1 MILHAEYANGT
12 STGLHTIESAKLLS
26 RIGSGPLYKEALAQR
41 SAKQILGVSSSI
53 SMDSGRLLGPE
64 SGINLSSVLSYN
76 ASKTQD
82 LAEDSNTDV
91 ITNSLQLKPGSV
103 GPRTKMSVAACKY
116 RIVFTIDASPS
127 MATLDPVTGEVLLDQ
142 VYVSLERILT
152 ALVSPIRVG
161 FLQFS
166 PRIHA
171 SFILQGSSSSIF
183 HVMLHGLLITS
194 DTLSTCLQL
203 LKQELSRGETSI
215 ISKMIATGTLPSQ
228 MSASTLNTGHSGA
241 SNGMF
246 STPGASPMGSA
257 ANAAPSSSSN
267 GLPSFTTPDL
277 GSPLKNSMFVLKMLP
292 LDSCPLI
299 VLVTDGVTTLP
310 EEAESYD
317 SLLMLMS
324 REDIACSA
332 IQVGSGYHD
341 FSSFAYIPDANLLKH
356 FVSYTG
362 GAYFDLPT
370 LLELPLDAE
379 NPDSANFD
387 VPGASCLPPTVRAN
401 KVQSALLFRT
411 AIGAEKAKTKATVN
425 PVEMGDLSQD
435 SIDAPFPWE
444 GSAPR
449 QLLYRIPYRQY
460 QLVGVNV
467 LELLASRYREG
478 FAVHKLHLD
487 GRSPYEFSAKLSL
500 PWKENVFV
508 IYTIKAT
515 CYNDIP
521 NSTPEIQ
528 VALDLLS
535 HYDVQGQWSQM
546 QRTAS
551 AQPPQTNPAAIANPT
566 LVQRLQQYLL
576 CIIDTDK
583 KLSGLTSQTITLNE
597 IMGRSLQTP
606 LHVQIEKLFW
616 KCLSQLPKN
625 LWHRWFK
632 MERMEIILLPDLLLN
647 TTGGS
652 AASAGSRIELRRKHD
667 DLINPISVTASG
679 SLYPDISNGPSSRGD
694 QGHSL
699 VFRYDSAVKDLQT
712 YFENWNCFSGSKHS
726 FARILEHTLVT
737 GSNASQ
743 IIASIASKP
752 ELDPTSKKSGLG
764 AKSSPHPE
772 ARTLTVPG
780 YCVLRLTWESKNVAM
795 LTFYFFGVHSAD
807 RFRIMHAI
815 QQDLLKRANPNDP
828 TEPLFS
834 ICSKP
839 LRYSLVRYPM
849 AQLKETM
856 PSPDNA
862 PSLLSNLLPTLLS
875 PVQPPPPA
883 HPLLAALPANPNAS
897 SSIADRSS
905 TPSSE
910 AGARS
915 KDHHHHHHRDR
926 NAPPAAAEPVN
937 GAPTLHQT
945 EDLNIRTLVSFA
957 PIYHL
962 LVNFMHQKRWIW
974 NINSEVTQEAA
985 IEAIVRCRLNEG
997 FLLLANSEMPQSSS
1011 SNGMP
1016 ASHQVS
1022 SGSSASQRHLLH
1034 SFYKEIRVSTPLT
1047 NSLSSLGA
1055 NRDTVEQLCVAQY
1068 LTYHTPQG
1076 YLVTELWVEPTWGSA
1091 SSMESAMSANAH
1103 LDDSASL
1110 NRPALL
1116 REAFQ
1121 QLKSLIYEVDLHVI
1135 STIAT
1140 FDTLALLHNP
1150 HTTRDILSVPTEV
1163 KEYALESSVLGDVSI
1178 QRPPFNLKGLAA
1190 VAVQHEE
1197 SFTGFESDDNTPL
1210 HRCLHASLSY
1220 LSDRQLPNKG
1230 TFSMG
1235 EPGSPVFTKALP
1247 NSPELLLVAL
1257 HPISSHPSSSSVSS
1271 LSGSSAWSTSGVG
1284 GPSSGQST
1292 PLYPPTPTLPF
1303 APPSYKISVSASPL
1317 ANSAG
1322 GGGIAYLP
1330 GSSSVESGESVL
1342 THLPQTRLCVTVYQC
1357 SRVVEPPASATAQI
1371 QRILDAKQAS
1381 TPSVVIPTTEVPGTA
1396 NASTTSAIHQLCES
1410 LQNEHRRGFAKSLF
1424 MKLSNGKAND
1434 ITPAD
1439 HNYALQICPEYMM
1452 EMDLTQF
1459 FRIVAKYHS
1468 HEEDGAPRRGLRP
1481 GSLSLGSFGSDS
1493 SSPLDTPTLDTA
1505 LLFDRLLAHQF
1516 RKVPQTEAPIFFST
1530 AYTHPTSASNTES
1543 ETSSDVDS
1551 DAAGMQIDED
1561 VAIHIPTNLDD
1572 NDDQVDDPEDLD
1584 DWIDDLSKRH
1594 RSAAVI
1600 TSANASSSS
1609 TSSSQQASSQII
1621 AQALNIWSTL
1631 PFFMRMECAIVPKSG
1646 SSSSLATPG
1655 NVESVNHWGG
1665 ADMDPMESR
1674 SASLHPP
1681 VRRNSI
1687 HSKDSPGTPR
1697 SRQLRPSN
1705 TTAPSTPTLE
1715 VPYDTGVPLNGPLNV
1730 TSFPITTLPNPK
1742 QISALQQL
1750 STSGNRA
1757 FLRVYALVLPKRGEE
1772 GYGYDGNSPADMT
1785 NSPASMDGNS
1795 PLAFGGPLSSTPKDL
1810 VSRQSNA
1817 YTKLPKQ
1824 FRRIL
1829 EQLKVSV
1836 RSLTAQKSLDI
1847 LRSRVPVTR
1856 VISDIVTMNMKQL
1869 NPNAY
1874 TTMKIPLTFVDA
1886 QQGIS
1891 LFFNEFAK
1899 WSLQPIRVI
1908 DRTLFFVVQPTPSI
1922 AFPSPALSLG
1932 ISADSS
1938 SSSSHLT
1945 APSGE
1950 TYTVPYWLFMTPTS
1964 THVHIRFQSTP
1975 GVLKK
1980 REKAEVLEKTRESV
1994 NFVVKRI
2001 NQIILLT
2008 QLFEHRVCNVLL
2020 SSDPNNPSNAPA
2032 TASDDSEPST
2042 PRGTPIL
2049 RNPESPTSGPSRP
2062 ISIPQRDAKEKKR
2075 GELYES
2081 PHTKSTPPSQ
2091 IDEEGIFEHDEDGGA
2106 QSPRDVPEAPRLPSQ
2121 MQSNMNQS
2129 PIHAKG
2135 PVTPRITA
2143 SFRPAQFSCE
2153 KVHEIVIPL
2162 NWRTDP
2168 KTILNAIAGSVLV
2181 HFSVSNRPKMYV
2193 YREQSGKIF
2202 YMTLA
2207 ITSNQDDETG
2217 EFSDSAG
2224 SRSTISRNTEP
2235 SALDLVTSSVS
2246 SSMSVPGSVPNQPS
2260 INIPGAASNATS
2272 SAAKPKPASSNTPNI
2287 AGGENTSYLT
2297 LRVYGI
2303 DTPSEEIT
2311 VQLRTLLET
2320 KLAYFTLQVISTMLL
2335 RNPLMKIKPAD
2346 ENFLR
2351 GPETSPRHFQIELPP
2366 FISDLGLFKAFMK
2379 ANLLKQGL
2387 TLLNLEAER
2396 PPTETGMAVP
2406 QRSGRTPETS
2416 ESLLATPQIQAAAS
2430 ASMATGNSTS
2440 NTVSSSGPPAPSLLY
2455 GDSGAVYLYNNLV
2468 SGSSMGHSKAA
2479 LNFGTGLATLSVTIQ
2494 TPQGPLSPMA
2504 RGNSFEDFS
2513 IGSSSSYET
2522 GPLFEPMSLE
2532 DSPMHDLFLNVLSS
2546 SEVASSDPI
2555 MGINTG
2561 ISTITPNLGPSPS
2574 RRPVDPTD
2582 KKARRTSVPLGR
2594 PLNTS
2599 VDIKVW
2605 TKGTIEVHKII
2616 EHMEKIVNQ
2625 TAAEYQFEWY
2635 AYLAEAT
2642 RQGEPM
2648 DYNQF
2653 ISDIQRLL
2661 EHATKLETPSIRTLT
2676 VPVNV
2681 PSWAVTSYLREIQ
2694 KRFSEVHGEFN
2705 PDIYSIEVANELP
2718 CAPYH
2723 RQQSVLRG
2731 DFLTHHLPSKS
2742 NGTLPVQSTGILRSS
2757 NEVPV
2762 HHHHHHHDEHT
2773 EDCKHSA
2780 WTPYDVSSADFK
2792 PAGELADASSNLFR
2806 RSTRRFSLVC
2816 TKDSLIRAWN
2826 PNQNSLRVGRET
2838 LAARSVLART
2848 SNPAPML
2855 GSMSTPG
2862 SSSNIGASER
2872 PGAVSGSSAVDATSP
2887 STRSL
2892 AVMFIDTSSKVQL
2905 YAYNWTPSQMDLIAQ
2920 SVLRDTNF
2928 LNLRQHLVGNILHQ
2942 KMGLFHHC
2950 APMAEIT
2957 TTVPPVGSSTSAA
2970 SYRAPP
2976 QLAKMSRFLPP
2987 SVLHFTPPTGT
2998 AAPNAIAAAPSSG
3011 TGAAGSTGMS
3021 PSPSLQS
3028 IPSSGSAPSLP
3039 TVPTVTTSLG
3049 SMAVQIQ
3056 STPIIFKFTYENLD
3070 FLSQT
3075 NTLPSLPKRSSVD
3088 DSSRAPSVPVTSPTL
3103 SPAISREDRS
3113 GSSSSATMTST
3124 AVVATPTPTSQQAAA
3139 KAKRRQY
3146 FAKLNDLKIDE
3157 ILRRIAPLAAIPFHI
3172 DPVSRHASQFVTI
3185 SEKYMRYH
3193 QVQQTLLAVYTK
3205 WATKHTV
3212 SKPTRPQVAAAAPST
3227 PGGPGTPKNA
3237 ASASTSSAQNSKA
3250 EAASASAQQDH
3261 SIDASQLSTLI
3272 HCARLI
3278 HSVKIPLF
3286 LSDMFIKEDFFEGP
3300 PIVTHTAV
3308 PRPSGMLS
3316 PSNSTT
3322 SLRSAAEAAE
3332 TSPNAPH
3339 KDEPPTMRMVPLVPS
3354 TGDLKSL
3361 DSSNSSVGP
3370 PPSTL
3375 QPFLYSAGETT
3386 SRVIS
3391 RPELNLRFEPSP
3403 NVRERQLKYRQELLN
3418 SYFDEFTTYL
3428 STFGVKPVNVK
3439 SLPAHLTSHLASPS
3453 HHPAGTN
3460 SQASSPIGTPAGN
3473 LHKTS
3478 HSLSPSDIKDS
3489 PLANPSQHQSHQP
3502 PIDICPPKQ
3511 RRYLQKV
3518 FRGGLILF
3526 EVEAG
3531 GPDNF
3536 FVSCN
3541 LFTLF
3546 FHRLTAYFGGSE
3558 DVIGTRS
3565 SSSLK
3570 HLAHFTRE
3578 ISNIKTQLHMN
3589 SFIYDFHVRHLSNL
3603 FTGSL
3608 NAAAQAQKA
3617 AASAATERQ
3626 PGSSFEPSPVLSA
3639 ASPISGFG
3647 QGGPLSASIPPTV
3660 PPVEVINQLQAM
3672 ILYYENPPK
3681 HSRTALASSHITLD
3695 VANALLS
3702 PLELFAYAT
3711 KHSRK
3716 FGFNATDW
3724 GLTPGVARVADSH
3737 EFELSKLA
3745 ANATAVHAEYISNP
3759 GMVGG
3764 HRIKEKEPDSED
3776 SWLLVAFMSHTSDA
3790 TSATNEAISSIMSGG
3805 TRALDS
3811 GYNACYRVARQKH
3824 LTTMSVPTNAS
3835 GGSTSHSMVNIHQ
3848 SMSASLLDSA
3858 STPAPIGP
3866 SLTASASQPVTSV
3879 VSSSSS
3885 IASLKVSA
3893 LPASESS
3900 PAVIP
3905 VTVAQTPSSAM
3916 SPIKVR
3922 AQSSVSNA
3930 SGSAPQMKAPKALT
3944 ISFFILRTS
3953 KMTTFPLMASAFAT
3967 PPPSP
3972 AVSESDGSPET
3983 PKKSLFGA
3991 AISMGAVP
3999 PPPPTSLASYNRRN
4013 MHAAL
4018 ENCRDILTQVATR
4031 SIVESERDVLW
4042 SKLVAESAGSDFLN
4056 SEQITQLISLAYSR
4070 SISDLDSSLNS
4081 MMGGISTDWKS
4092 VMNQISSSFSQAYR
4106 TRVFLDQEQRPHLLL
4121 FNSSDTDLLLHLS
4134 VPDPKRIDVQ
4144 CVRREFND
4152 SLKTRHERFEAVQVS
4167 QIVNTICHLLWKQ
4180 LLPKPIRR

>member
-1 MILHAEYANGT
+1 MLILHAEYSNGT
-12 STGLHTIESAKLLS
+12 STGLHCLENAKALS
-26 RIGSGPLYKEALAQR
+26 RIGAGPLYKEALAQR

-53 SMDSGRLLGPE
+53 SSDSSPLVGLE
-64 SGINLSSVLSYN
+64 SGINISMVLYPTSSTDHN
-76 ASKTQD
+76 P
-82 LAEDSNTDV
+82 AEPSNTDV
-91 ITNSLQLKPGSV
+91 ITNSLELKLGSV
-103 GPRTKMSVAACKY
+103 GPRTKMNIASCKY

-127 MATLDPVTGEVLLDQ
+127 MATLDPLTGEVLLDQ
-142 VYVSLERILT
+142 VYVSLERMLT
-152 ALVSPIRVG
+152 ALVRPIRIG
-161 FLQFS
+161 SLEFS
-166 PRIHA
+166 PRIYA

-183 HVMLHGLLITS
+183 HVMLHGLLITA
-194 DTLSTCLQL
+194 DTLSTCLLL
-203 LKQELSRGETSI
+203 LKQEITRGESAI
-215 ISKMIATGTLPSQ
+215 ISKMIATGTLPSLL
-228 MSASTLNTGHSGA
+228 ANNTSNAGHSALPSG
-241 SNGMF
+241 NFG
-246 STPGASPMGSA
+246 TPGSGPSGSA
-257 ANAAPSSSSN
+257 PSAIPSSSPN
-267 GLPSFTTPDL
+267 GYHAFTSPDL

-292 LDSCPLI
+292 LDCCPLI
-299 VLVTDGVTTLP
+299 VLVTDGVTALP

-324 REDIACSA
+324 REDIVCSA

-341 FSSFAYIPDANLLKH
+341 FSSFAYISDSDFLKH
-356 FVSYTG
+356 FVSCTG
-362 GAYFDLPT
+362 GAYFDLQT
-370 LLELPLDAE
+370 LMDLPLDADCDDQAHL
-379 NPDSANFD
+379 N
-387 VPGASCLPPTVRAN
+387 VPGASRLPPAVRAN
-401 KVQSALLFRT
+401 IVQSALLFRT
-411 AIGAEKAKTKATVN
+411 AVGGEKPRQKVNVN
-425 PVEMGDLSQD
+425 PVELGDMSQD
-435 SIDAPFPWE
+435 SIDSPFPWE

-460 QLVGVNV
+460 QLVGVN
-467 LELLASRYREG
+467 LSELLACRYREG
-478 FAVHKLHLD
+478 FSIHKMHLD
-487 GRSPYEFSAKLSL
+487 GRSPSEFSVKLSI

-515 CYNDIP
+515 YYYDIP

-546 QRTAS
+546 QRAAS
-551 AQPPQTNPAAIANPT
+551 SQPAQAPNAISSPS
-566 LVQRLQQYLL
+566 LVQRLQQYLV

-625 LWHRWFK
+625 VWHRWFK
-632 MERMEIILLPDLLLN
+632 MERMEIVLLPDLLLN

-652 AASAGSRIELRRKHD
+652 AATAGSRIELRRKHD

-679 SLYPDISNGPSSRGD
+679 SLYPDLSPGHARGD
-694 QGHSL
+694 LPGHSL
-699 VFRYDSAVKDLQT
+699 VFRFDSATKDLQT

-726 FARILEHTLVT
+726 FARVLEHTLVT

-752 ELDPTSKKSGLG
+752 ELDPTSKKSGIG

-807 RFRIMHAI
+807 RYRIMHSI
-815 QQDLLKRANPNDP
+815 QQDLLKRTNPNDP
-828 TEPLFS
+828 TAPLFS
-834 ICSKP
+834 ICNKP

-849 AQLKETM
+849 AQLKDTM
-856 PSPDNA
+856 TSPEVVT
-862 PSLLSNLLPTLLS
+862 SILSNLLPTLLS
-875 PVQPPPPA
+875 PVAPPPT
-883 HPLLAALPANPNAS
+883 HPLLANTPPTGPSTGTS
-897 SSIADRSS
+897 SSERGGSLPSADSALGRS
-905 TPSSE
+905 T
-910 AGARS
+910 S
-915 KDHHHHHHRDR
+915 KDYHRDHR
-926 NAPPAAAEPVN
+926 SAPSEST
-937 GAPTLHQT
+937 TLYQT
-945 EDLNIRTLVSFA
+945 EDPNIRALASFS

-962 LVNFMHQKRWIW
+962 LVNFMRHKRWIW

-997 FLLLANSEMPQSSS
+997 FLLLANSESSQGSSTSSS
-1011 SNGMP
+1011 LP
-1016 ASHQVS
+1016 ASHQPPS
-1022 SGSSASQRHLLH
+1022 NLSASQRHMLH
-1034 SFYKEIRVSTPLT
+1034 SFYKEIRVSTPLKST
-1047 NSLSSLGA
+1047 SSSLGI
-1055 NRDTVEQLCVAQY
+1055 NRDTVEQLCVVQY

-1076 YLVTELWVEPTWGSA
+1076 YLVTELWVEPTWGA
-1091 SSMESAMSANAH
+1091 
-1103 LDDSASL
+1103 ASL
-1110 NRPALL
+1110 PESSSSEESSNRSTMFK
-1116 REAFQ
+1116 EVFQ
-1121 QLKSLIYEVDLHVI
+1121 QLKGLIYEIDLHVI

-1163 KEYALESSVLGDVSI
+1163 KEYPLESSALCDVTI

-1197 SFTGFESDDNTPL
+1197 VFTGFENDDNTPL
-1210 HRCLHASLSY
+1210 HKCLHASLSY
-1220 LSDRQLPNKG
+1220 LCDRQLPNKG
-1230 TFSMG
+1230 TFAMG
-1235 EPGSPVFTKALP
+1235 EPGSPVFTKSLM
-1247 NSPELLLVAL
+1247 NSPELLLIAL
-1257 HPISSHPSSSSVSS
+1257 HPLSTSGSGASS
-1271 LSGSSAWSTSGVG
+1271 LSTSAWSTSGVG
-1284 GPSSGQST
+1284 GSSGQST
-1292 PLYPPTPTLPF
+1292 PLYPPTPTLLLTSS
-1303 APPSYKISVSASPL
+1303 ASYKVSASASPL
-1317 ANSAG
+1317 SSAGAG
-1322 GGGIAYLP
+1322 GGLSFVPPSLA
-1330 GSSSVESGESVL
+1330 ESGEHPL
-1342 THLPQTRLCVTVYQC
+1342 AHTQTRLCVTVYQC
-1357 SRVVEPPASATAQI
+1357 SRVVEPPASATSQI
-1371 QRILDAKQAS
+1371 QRLLGTNEVSTLTASIPQDAAPS
-1381 TPSVVIPTTEVPGTA
+1381 TSH
-1396 NASTTSAIHQLCES
+1396 STSAIHQLCES
-1410 LQNEHRRGFAKSLF
+1410 LQTEHRRGFAKSLF
-1424 MKLSNGKAND
+1424 LKLSTGKASEV
-1434 ITPAD
+1434 TSQD
-1439 HNYALQICPEYMM
+1439 HTYALQICPEYMM

-1468 HEEDGAPRRGLRP
+1468 HEEDAGPRRGLRP
-1481 GSLSLGSFGSDS
+1481 GSLSLGSYGSDS

-1516 RKVPQTEAPIFFST
+1516 RKVPNTEAPIFFST
-1530 AYTHPTSASNTES
+1530 APSSSNSASNTES
-1543 ETSSDVDS
+1543 EASSDVDS
-1551 DAAGMQIDED
+1551 DATGMQLDED
-1561 VAIHIPTNLDD
+1561 VALHIPANLDEAD
-1572 NDDQVDDPEDLD
+1572 EQGDDQEDLD
-1584 DWIDDLSKRH
+1584 EWIDDLSKRH

-1600 TSANASSSS
+1600 TSANATPTS
-1609 TSSSQQASSQII
+1609 TAAAQQARAQILS
-1621 AQALNIWSTL
+1621 QALTIWSTL
-1631 PFFMRMECAIVPKSG
+1631 PMFMRMECAIVPKSG
-1646 SSSSLATPG
+1646 SSSLASG
-1655 NVESVNHWGG
+1655 NVESVNHWG
-1665 ADMDPMESR
+1665 DPEGH
-1674 SASLHPP
+1674 ATLHPP
-1681 VRRNSI
+1681 GRRNSI

-1697 SRQLRPSN
+1697 ARQLRPP
-1705 TTAPSTPTLE
+1705 TTSSTPTLE
-1715 VPYDTGVPLNGPLNV
+1715 VPYDSTAPLNIN
-1730 TSFPITTLPNPK
+1730 SFPITTLPNPK

-1750 STSGNRA
+1750 SSTGHRA
-1757 FLRVYALVLPKRGEE
+1757 FLRVYALVLPKRGE
-1772 GYGYDGNSPADMT
+1772 GYGYDDNSPDMV

-1795 PLAFGGPLSSTPKDL
+1795 PLAFGGPLSVGSKDPL
-1810 VSRQSNA
+1810 SRQSNA
-1817 YTKLPKQ
+1817 YNKLPKQ

-1829 EQLKVSV
+1829 DMLKGSV

-1856 VISDIVTMNMKQL
+1856 VVSDIVTLNMKQL

-1874 TTMKIPLTFVDA
+1874 TTLKVPLTFVDP

-1922 AFPSPALSLG
+1922 AFPSPSLSLG
-1932 ISADSS
+1932 ISADST
-1938 SSSSHLT
+1938 SSSSHLST
-1945 APSGE
+1945 PSGDS
-1950 TYTVPYWLFMTPTS
+1950 YTIPYWLFMTPTS
-1964 THVHIRFQSTP
+1964 SHVHVRFQSTP

-1980 REKAEVLEKTRESV
+1980 REKTEILDKTRESI

-2008 QLFEHRVCNVLL
+2008 QLYEHRVCNVLL
-2020 SSDPNNPSNAPA
+2020 TSDPNNPSNA
-2032 TASDDSEPST
+2032 TSSDDSAPLT
-2042 PRGTPIL
+2042 PRGSTPVSTAPRTL
-2049 RNPESPTSGPSRP
+2049 PESPTAGSRP
-2062 ISIPQRDAKEKKR
+2062 ISIPQRDSKERKL
-2075 GELYES
+2075 GDAIFES
-2081 PHTKSTPPSQ
+2081 PQGKSTPP
-2091 IDEEGIFEHDEDGGA
+2091 DEEGIFEHDEDDGA
-2106 QSPRDVPEAPRLPSQ
+2106 ESPRGVPEAPRLPNTTPSH
-2121 MQSNMNQS
+2121 MTQS
-2129 PIHAKG
+2129 PVHPLA
-2135 PVTPRITA
+2135 PVTPRSIV
-2143 SFRPAQFSCE
+2143 SFRTAQFSCE
-2153 KVHEIVIPL
+2153 KVHEIMIPL

-2207 ITSNQDDETG
+2207 IASTHDDDALAND
-2217 EFSDSAG
+2217 FSSAESAS
-2224 SRSTISRNTEP
+2224 SRSSIARNTEP
-2235 SALDLVTSSVS
+2235 SALDLVTSSVTS
-2246 SSMSVPGSVPNQPS
+2246 SISVPGSVPTPQPS
-2260 INIPGAASNATS
+2260 INITGTSTASNATS
-2272 SAAKPKPASSNTPNI
+2272 AAKTRDSKPNTNAAP
-2287 AGGENTSYLT
+2287 GEHTNFLT

-2311 VQLRTLLET
+2311 VQLRSLLET

-2346 ENFLR
+2346 EHFLR
-2351 GPETSPRHFQIELPP
+2351 SPEPAPRHFQIELPP
-2366 FISDLGLFKAFMK
+2366 FISDLMLFKAFMK

-2396 PPTETGMAVP
+2396 APTESGMAVP
-2406 QRSGRTPETS
+2406 QRSGRTPEGP
-2416 ESLLATPQIQAAAS
+2416 ESLLSTPQLQSSAAAS
-2430 ASMATGNSTS
+2430 MANGTSSSATGGS
-2440 NTVSSSGPPAPSLLY
+2440 VAPSILY
-2455 GDSGAVYLYNNLV
+2455 GDAGSVYLYNNLV
-2468 SGSSMGHSKAA
+2468 SLSAMGPKTA

-2494 TPQGPLSPMA
+2494 TPNGPLLSTIG

-2513 IGSSSSYET
+2513 IGSTSSYET
-2522 GPLFEPMSLE
+2522 GPLFEPLSLE
-2532 DSPMHDLFLNVLSS
+2532 ESPMHDLFLNVLSS
-2546 SEVASSDPI
+2546 SEVGSEGLHGPDA
-2555 MGINTG
+2555 G
-2561 ISTITPNLGPSPS
+2561 ISVGGPVLGHS
-2574 RRPVDPTD
+2574 RRSGEVHVGEGD
-2582 KKARRTSVPLGR
+2582 KKARSTSNPLGR
-2594 PLNTS
+2594 PFNTS

-2605 TKGTIEVHKII
+2605 TKGTIEVQRII

-2653 ISDIQRLL
+2653 IRDIQRLL
-2661 EHATKLETPSIRTLT
+2661 EHSTKLDTPSIRTLN
-2676 VPVNV
+2676 VPVNI
-2681 PSWAVTSYLREIQ
+2681 PSWGVPSYLREIQ
-2694 KRFSEVHGEFN
+2694 KRFSEVHSEFH
-2705 PDIYSIEVANELP
+2705 PDVYSMEVANELP

-2723 RQQSVLRG
+2723 RQQSVLRS
-2731 DFLTHHLPSKS
+2731 DFLTSHLQPHSTTALNPSS
-2742 NGTLPVQSTGILRSS
+2742 GGLRSDIDES
-2757 NEVPV
+2757 
-2762 HHHHHHHDEHT
+2762 HSHDDH
-2773 EDCKHSA
+2773 DHDHSDSRG
-2780 WTPYDVSSADFK
+2780 WEPYDLSGVDSK
-2792 PAGELADASSNLFR
+2792 PAGELADASSNLFC

-2826 PNQNSLRVGRET
+2826 PKQSMLRVGRET
-2838 LAARSVLART
+2838 LASRSVLART
-2848 SNPAPML
+2848 SNHPPML
-2855 GSMSTPG
+2855 GTVPTPG
-2862 SSSNIGASER
+2862 SMPNLGPGDRTGGSTSSPSTIDS
-2872 PGAVSGSSAVDATSP
+2872 TSP
-2887 STRSL
+2887 SIRSL
-2892 AVMFIDTSSKVQL
+2892 AVMFIDTSSKIQL
-2905 YAYNWTPSQMDLIAQ
+2905 YAYNWTAAQMDLIAQ

-2942 KMGLFHHC
+2942 KMGLFYHC

-2957 TTVPPVGSSTSAA
+2957 TTAPPVTPSVSAV
-2970 SYRAPP
+2970 SYRSSV
-2976 QLAKMSRFLPP
+2976 QLTKMSRFLPP
-2987 SVLHFTPPTGT
+2987 SVLHFTAPTGT
-2998 AAPNAIAAAPSSG
+2998 AAPTSSTNALPTH
-3011 TGAAGSTGMS
+3011 TGMPSTGGMS
-3021 PSPSLQS
+3021 QSSSLQS
-3028 IPSSGSAPSLP
+3028 IPSASSAPTLP
-3039 TVPTVTTSLG
+3039 APAPSTAVSTTS
-3049 SMAVQIQ
+3049 VPIQ
-3056 STPIIFKFTYENLD
+3056 SNPVIFKFTYENLD
-3070 FLSQT
+3070 YLSQT
-3075 NTLPSLPKRSSVD
+3075 STLPGLPKRSIEE
-3088 DSSRAPSVPVTSPTL
+3088 RPSGAPVTSPTL
-3103 SPAISREDRS
+3103 SPAMPREERAVAAS
-3113 GSSSSATMTST
+3113 STPSSS
-3124 AVVATPTPTSQQAAA
+3124 QAAA

-3193 QVQQTLLAVYTK
+3193 QIQQTLLSVYTK
-3205 WATKHTV
+3205 WAAKNPNAP
-3212 SKPTRPQVAAAAPST
+3212 KPRPQITAAAPANLST
-3227 PGGPGTPKNA
+3227 PPKGSATSATETPNRNGANGAKNNTSTASSANA
-3237 ASASTSSAQNSKA
+3237 APDS
-3250 EAASASAQQDH
+3250 
-3261 SIDASQLSTLI
+3261 SIDSSQLSTLI

-3300 PIVTHTAV
+3300 PIVTHSA
-3308 PRPSGMLS
+3308 PKPPSSSGVLS

-3322 SLRSAAEAAE
+3322 SLRSVADAAEQ
-3332 TSPNAPH
+3332 SPN
-3339 KDEPPTMRMVPLVPS
+3339 KDDAPTMRVVPLVAS

-3361 DSSNSSVGP
+3361 DSSSSSVSA
-3370 PPSTL
+3370 PPSAV

-3418 SYFDEFTTYL
+3418 SFFEEFTTYL
-3428 STFGVKPVNVK
+3428 STFGVKSVNVK
-3439 SLPAHLTSHLASPS
+3439 NLPPNLSAHLASPS
-3453 HHPAGTN
+3453 HHTPGGSA
-3460 SQASSPIGTPAGN
+3460 SQASSPIGTPSSN

-3478 HSLSPSDIKDS
+3478 HSLSPSDTKES
-3489 PLANPSQHQSHQP
+3489 PLATPGSHHQTQP
-3502 PIDICPPKQ
+3502 QVDICPPKQ

-3589 SFIYDFHVRHLSNL
+3589 SFIYDFHVRYLSNL

-3608 NAAAQAQKA
+3608 NAAAQAQKQA
-3617 AASAATERQ
+3617 PATPSGDRS
-3626 PGSSFEPSPVLSA
+3626 GSFEPSPNLA
-3639 ASPISGFG
+3639 ATSPIAGFG
-3647 QGGPLSASIPPTV
+3647 ATGPQSIAPTV

-3716 FGFNATDW
+3716 FGFQATDW
-3724 GLTPGVARVADSH
+3724 GLTPGIARVAESH

-3745 ANATAVHAEYISNP
+3745 ANATAVHAEYIPNP
-3759 GMVGG
+3759 GMMGG
-3764 HRIKEKEPDSED
+3764 HRIKEKDADSED
-3776 SWLLVAFMSHTSDA
+3776 TWLLVAFMSHTSDA

-3805 TRALDS
+3805 GGPRALDS

-3824 LTTMSVPTNAS
+3824 LSSMTVAS
-3835 GGSTSHSMVNIHQ
+3835 SHVLQ
-3848 SMSASLLDSA
+3848 QSASA
-3858 STPAPIGP
+3858 SMLEPTISTTTGP
-3866 SLTASASQPVTSV
+3866 TLTASASQPMAAIVSA
-3879 VSSSSS
+3879 SSST
-3885 IASLKVSA
+3885 ASLKTI
-3893 LPASESS
+3893 PASESS

-3905 VTVAQTPSSAM
+3905 VTVAQTPSTM
-3916 SPIKVR
+3916 SPIKSR
-3922 AQSSVSNA
+3922 ANQP
-3930 SGSAPQMKAPKALT
+3930 SAPQLKAPKALT
-3944 ISFFILRTS
+3944 ISFFILRIS
-3953 KMTTFPLMASAFAT
+3953 KMTNFPLMASAFAT
-3967 PPPSP
+3967 PPPTP
-3972 AVSESDGSPET
+3972 LATDSDDLPVT
-3983 PKKSLFGA
+3983 PKKNPFGA
-3991 AISMGAVP
+3991 AFSAGGVP

-4018 ENCRDILTQVATR
+4018 DNCRDILTQVANR

-4056 SEQITQLISLAYSR
+4056 SDQIAQLLNLAYSR
-4070 SISDLDSSLNS
+4070 IISDLDPSLTS
-4081 MMGGISTDWKS
+4081 MMSGISTDWKS
-4092 VMNQISSSFSQAYR
+4092 IMNQISSSFSQAYR
-4106 TRVFLDQEQRPHLLL
+4106 TRVFLDQEQRPHLLI

-4134 VPDPKRIDVQ
+4134 IPEPKRIDVQ
-4144 CVRREFND
+4144 CVRREYND
-4152 SLKTRHERFEAVQVS
+4152 SLKTRHEHLEAVQVS